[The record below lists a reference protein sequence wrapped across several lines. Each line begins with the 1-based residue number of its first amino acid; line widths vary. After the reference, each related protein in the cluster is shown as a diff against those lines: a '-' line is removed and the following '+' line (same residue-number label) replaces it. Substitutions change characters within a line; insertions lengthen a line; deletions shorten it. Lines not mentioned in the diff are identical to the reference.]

1 MHLVAKE
8 DGEAIFVSLGEVR
21 AGADGQGH
29 QGRRD
34 QSEEE
39 LAMVE
44 HRGRGFFGV
53 DVEQCEELELI
64 AEHSYRVID
73 EQPELGARAV
83 T

>member
-1 MHLVAKE
+1 MASPHGMHLVAKE

-34 QSEEE
+34 QSKEE
-39 LAMVE
+39 LAVVE
-44 HRGRGFFGV
+44 HLGRGF
-53 DVEQCEELELI
+53 
-64 AEHSYRVID
+64 
-73 EQPELGARAV
+73 LGL